1 MAAMNGIDIIDIKE
15 KNVKGAYI
23 IDGFP
28 SIGLVGSIVSN
39 YLVSFLNLEQIAIVD
54 SMYFPSISLIRD
66 GTPMSPAR
74 VYAGQLGKHG
84 EEKIVVF
91 VSVFQPSP
99 EILKSLAITITDWAV
114 DHRCKVIISPE
125 GLLSKE
131 ESERLQRLAAQVGA
145 APSPE
150 SVEELELNVADVPS
164 TESLGATVFGVGS
177 TPEVRLAFKE
187 IGVKPFQS
195 GVIAGLAGML
205 LNEGV
210 ARDFPVMTLL
220 AEAHA
225 EYPDARAAAAIMTII
240 DKMLLHVELDLKPL
254 LEEAGVIEETLK
266 EIHKKATTEEQAA
279 SKKSSVMYS

>member
-1 MAAMNGIDIIDIKE
+1 MNGIDIIDIKE

-28 SIGLVGSIVSN
+28 SIGLVGSIVAN

-54 SMYFPSISLIRD
+54 SVYFPSISLIRN
-66 GTPMSPAR
+66 GTPTSPAR

-91 VSVFQPSP
+91 VSEFQPSP

-114 DHRCKVIISPE
+114 DHRCKLVISPE

-131 ESERLQRLAAQVGA
+131 ESERLQRMVKIGQGR
-145 APSPE
+145 E
-150 SVEELELNVADVPS
+150 EGIEELELNVADTPS

-177 TPEVRLAFKE
+177 TPEVRAALKD
-187 IGVKPFQS
+187 IGVKPFES

-266 EIHKKATTEEQAA
+266 EIHKKATSEEEAA
-279 SKKSSVMYS
+279 KKRSSVMYI

>member
-1 MAAMNGIDIIDIKE
+1 MPAMNGIDIIDIKE
-15 KNVKGAYI
+15 KNVKGAYV

-28 SIGLVGSIVSN
+28 SIGLVGSIVAN

-54 SMYFPSISLIRD
+54 SVYFPSISLIRD
-66 GTPMSPAR
+66 GIPLSPAR

-91 VSVFQPSP
+91 VSEFQPSP

-114 DHRCKVIISPE
+114 EHRCKVIISPE

-131 ESERLQRLAAQVGA
+131 ESERIQQMVKGQAAAG
-145 APSPE
+145 PE
-150 SVEELELNVADVPS
+150 GIEELELNVSNAPS
-164 TESLGATVFGVGS
+164 AESLGATVFGVGS
-177 TPEVRLAFKE
+177 TPEIRGALKE
-187 IGVKPFQS
+187 IGVKPFES

-225 EYPDARAAAAIMTII
+225 EYPDARASAAIMTII

-266 EIHKKATTEEQAA
+266 ETHKKATTEEEAA
-279 SKKSSVMYS
+279 KKKSSVMYG

>member
-1 MAAMNGIDIIDIKE
+1 MEAMNGIDIVDIKE

-28 SIGLVGSIVSN
+28 SIGLVGSIVAN

-54 SMYFPSISLIRD
+54 SVYFPSISIIRD
-66 GTPMSPAR
+66 GQPLSPAR

-91 VSVFQPSP
+91 VSEFQPSS
-99 EILKSLAITITDWAV
+99 EIVKSLAITITDWAV
-114 DHRCKVIISPE
+114 DRRCRVIISPE

-131 ESERLQRLAAQVGA
+131 EQERLQRMAKSSGMN
-145 APSPE
+145 E
-150 SVEELELNVADVPS
+150 GVEELELNVSDAPS
-164 TESLGATVFGVGS
+164 VESLGATVLGVGS
-177 TPEVRLAFKE
+177 TQEVRAVLKE
-187 IGVKPFQS
+187 IGVKTFES

-210 ARDFPVMTLL
+210 ARDFPVMSLL

-225 EYPDARAAAAIMTII
+225 EYPDARAAAAVMTII

-266 EIHKKATTEEQAA
+266 EFHKKATSEEEAA
-279 SKKSSVMYS
+279 KRKSSVMYT

>member
-1 MAAMNGIDIIDIKE
+1 MEMMNGIDIIDIKE
-15 KNVKGAYI
+15 KNVKGAYV

-28 SIGLVGSIVSN
+28 SVGLVGSIVAN

-54 SMYFPSISLIRD
+54 SVYFPSISLIRD
-66 GTPMSPAR
+66 GMPLAPAR

-91 VSVFQPSP
+91 VSEFQPSP
-99 EILKSLAITITDWAV
+99 EILKSLAITIMDWAV
-114 DHRCKVIISPE
+114 EHRCRLVISPE

-131 ESERLQRLAAQVGA
+131 ESERLQRMAAASRMDQG
-145 APSPE
+145 
-150 SVEELELNVADVPS
+150 VEELELNVTDTPS
-164 TESLGATVFGVGS
+164 TETLGATVFGVGS
-177 TPEVRLAFKE
+177 TNESRMVFKE
-187 IGVKPFQS
+187 TGVKTFES

-240 DKMLLHVELDLKPL
+240 DKMLLHVELDIKPL

-266 EIHKKATTEEQAA
+266 EIHKKATTEEEAA
-279 SKKSSVMYS
+279 KKRSSVMYG

>member
-1 MAAMNGIDIIDIKE
+1 MNGIDIIDIKE

-28 SIGLVGSIVSN
+28 SIGLVGSIVAN

-54 SMYFPSISLIRD
+54 SVYFPSISLIRD

-91 VSVFQPSP
+91 VSEFQPSP

-114 DHRCKVIISPE
+114 EHRCKMIISPE

-131 ESERLQRLAAQVGA
+131 ESERLQRMAKAAA
-145 APSPE
+145 RE
-150 SVEELELNVADVPS
+150 ETIEELELNVADVPS

-177 TPEVRLAFKE
+177 TPEVRAVLKE
-187 IGVKPFQS
+187 IGVKPFES
-195 GVIAGLAGML
+195 GVVAGLAGML

-266 EIHKKATTEEQAA
+266 EIHKKATTEEEAA
-279 SKKSSVMYS
+279 KKRSSVMYI

>member
-1 MAAMNGIDIIDIKE
+1 MNGIDIIDIKE

-28 SIGLVGSIVSN
+28 SIGLVGSIVAN

-54 SMYFPSISLIRD
+54 SVYFPSISLIRN

-91 VSVFQPSP
+91 VSEFQPSP

-114 DHRCKVIISPE
+114 DHRCKLVISPE

-131 ESERLQRLAAQVGA
+131 ESERLQRMAKAAA
-145 APSPE
+145 AGQE
-150 SVEELELNVADVPS
+150 AIEELELSVSDAPS

-177 TPEVRLAFKE
+177 TPEVRAVLKE
-187 IGVKPFQS
+187 IGVKPFES

-266 EIHKKATTEEQAA
+266 EIHKKATSEEEAA
-279 SKKSSVMYS
+279 KKRSSVMYI

>member
-1 MAAMNGIDIIDIKE
+1 MNGIEIIDIKE
-15 KNVKGAYI
+15 KNVKGAYV

-28 SIGLVGSIVSN
+28 SIGLVGSIVAN
-39 YLVSFLNLEQIAIVD
+39 YLVSFLNLEQIAIID
-54 SMYFPSISLIRD
+54 SVYFPSISMIRD
-66 GTPMSPAR
+66 GTPLSPAR

-91 VSVFQPSP
+91 VSEFQPAP

-114 DHRCKVIISPE
+114 DRRCKLIISPE

-131 ESERLQRLAAQVGA
+131 ESERLQRMAKAAA
-145 APSPE
+145 AGHE
-150 SVEELELNVADVPS
+150 AIEELELNVADTPS
-164 TESLGATVFGVGS
+164 TESLEATVFGVGS
-177 TPEVRLAFKE
+177 TPEVRAALKD
-187 IGVKPFQS
+187 IGVKPFES
-195 GVIAGLAGML
+195 GMIAGLAGVL

-210 ARDFPVMTLL
+210 ARDFPAMTLL

-266 EIHKKATTEEQAA
+266 EIHKKATTEEEAA
-279 SKKSSVMYS
+279 KKRSSVMYS